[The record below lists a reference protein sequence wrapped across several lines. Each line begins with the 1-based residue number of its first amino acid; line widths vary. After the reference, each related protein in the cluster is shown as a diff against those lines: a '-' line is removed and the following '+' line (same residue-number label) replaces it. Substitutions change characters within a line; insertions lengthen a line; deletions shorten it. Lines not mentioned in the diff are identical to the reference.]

1 MPGEQS
7 MACLP
12 NKEAA
17 YTSFLQGFLGA
28 GVGSEKEV
36 LLQSSLSGDVT
47 LRNV

>member
-1 MPGEQS
+1 
-7 MACLP
+7 MARLPP
-12 NKEAA
+12 NKEAT

-36 LLQSSLSGDVT
+36 LLSFLSGDVA